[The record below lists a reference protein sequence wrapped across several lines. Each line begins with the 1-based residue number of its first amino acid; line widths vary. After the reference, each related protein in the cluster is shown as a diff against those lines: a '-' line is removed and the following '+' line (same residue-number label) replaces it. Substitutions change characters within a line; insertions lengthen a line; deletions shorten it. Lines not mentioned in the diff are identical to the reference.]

1 MSMPLTA
8 ERWGSGQAPDLFVR
22 ALAHGDDQ
30 SLDRKSP
37 YARCLIV
44 LLHALGWRGATRQLI
59 EILPHCAQDINLEDL
74 RNVLAA
80 ADYRSSSLR
89 SRMMDL
95 DSRLLPC
102 LFVRSKKPPLLIL
115 DRQGDRFTYY
125 DTQSNETLSDMPP
138 YEERGL
144 AFVFEHLGG
153 REQKR
158 TRRTDSWFRDL
169 ALRFRK
175 QLILLAIIGLVATLP
190 GLATPLFIMVLYDT
204 VISAQSTSLLAQ
216 LSLAMAA
223 FLLIDLLFRLI
234 RARVIAYIAARIGR
248 LVALSTFGRLMGL
261 APAALNRAPLH
272 AQLRRVRQFEAWRDH
287 FADPLVSVAFNLPFS
302 FIFLIVI
309 ALLGGGVVLLPMTV
323 MLLYAVFAW
332 FAGPWLERHSN
343 NASEA
348 RQVRDS
354 CFDEIVT
361 EIRAI
366 RLLAS
371 ENIWLER
378 FRNYAAG
385 SALADVHRAKLQE
398 LLQATGQA
406 AVTLAGT
413 GTLFLGA
420 LGVMEGDL
428 SIGALIAC
436 MALVWRVLSPW
447 QQCISLLPRLA
458 QLRMEAA
465 MLDQVMQLP
474 TESDNR
480 PRKLVPTQEKGAI
493 QMDGVTLAYE
503 GASRPAL
510 LSVDLSVERGELIAF
525 CGGSGTGKS
534 SLLQVLAGIH
544 APQGGSVRLDG
555 FDLRQLHPRELRE
568 QLGYAP
574 QQPHFF
580 TGTIAQNLRL
590 ADPAASDE
598 ELWNASI
605 EAGVLDDILNLE
617 NGFETR
623 IGDANVRQRS
633 PGFLQRLS
641 LARAYLEREGVLLLD
656 EPGRALDFDGDL
668 ALQKKLTST
677 KGRQTVLLVTH
688 RPSHLKLADK
698 VYKLRSGRL
707 SAWQPCSPQPVLP
720 TRPDP

>member
-1 MSMPLTA
+1 MNMPLTVD
-8 ERWGSGQAPDLFVR
+8 RWGNGQSPDHFVR
-22 ALAHGDDQ
+22 ALAYGDDDA
-30 SLDRKSP
+30 LDEKSP
-37 YARCLIV
+37 YARCLVV
-44 LLHALGWRGATRQLI
+44 LLHALGWRGSTRQLI
-59 EILPHCAQDINLEDL
+59 EILPHCAQDIGLDDL

-80 ADYRSSSLR
+80 ADYSSRPLRSS
-89 SRMMDL
+89 MADL

-102 LFVRSKKPPLLIL
+102 LFVRLNKTPLLIL
-115 DRQGDRFTYY
+115 DRRGDRFTCY
-125 DTQSNETLSDMPP
+125 DAQRNETIDDMPP
-138 YEERGL
+138 LEERGL
-144 AFVFEHLGG
+144 SFIFEHLGG

-175 QLILLAIIGLVATLP
+175 QLFLLAIIGLVATLP
-190 GLATPLFIMVLYDT
+190 GLTTPLFIMVLYDT

-223 FLLIDLLFRLI
+223 FLLVDLLFRLV

-261 APAALNRAPLH
+261 PPAALNRAPLH

-309 ALLGGGVVLLPMTV
+309 ALLGGGMVLLPLMTMV
-323 MLLYAVFAW
+323 LYAIFAR
-332 FAGPWLERHSN
+332 FAGPALERHSS

-361 EIRAI
+361 EMRAI
-366 RLLAS
+366 RSLAS
-371 ENIWLER
+371 ESIWLER

-385 SALADVHRAKLQE
+385 SALADVHRTKIQE

-420 LGVMEGDL
+420 LGVMEGNL
-428 SIGALIAC
+428 TIGALIAC

-447 QQCISLLPRLA
+447 QQCISLLPRFA
-458 QLRMEAA
+458 QLKMEVA

-474 TESDNR
+474 TEADSR
-480 PRKLVPTQEKGAI
+480 PRRLVPIQEKGAI

-503 GASRPAL
+503 GASSPAL
-510 LSVDLSVERGELIAF
+510 LSIDLSVERGELVAF

-534 SLLQVLAGIH
+534 SLLMLLAGIH
-544 APQGGSVRLDG
+544 TPQGGSVRLDG

-580 TGTIAQNLRL
+580 TGTVAQNLRL
-590 ADPAASDE
+590 AAPAASDE
-598 ELWNASI
+598 ELWRASV
-605 EAGVLDDILNLE
+605 EAGVLDDILSLE

-623 IGDANVRQRS
+623 IGDANLRQQS

-668 ALQKKLTST
+668 ALQKKLIDT

-698 VYKLRSGRL
+698 VYRLQSGRL
-707 SAWQPCSPQPVLP
+707 SAWQPYSPHQTLP
-720 TRPDP
+720 TRSD